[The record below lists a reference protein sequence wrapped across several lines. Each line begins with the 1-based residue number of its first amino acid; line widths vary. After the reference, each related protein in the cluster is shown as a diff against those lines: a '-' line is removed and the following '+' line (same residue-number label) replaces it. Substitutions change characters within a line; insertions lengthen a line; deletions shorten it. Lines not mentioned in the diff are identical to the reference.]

1 MRGFLAA
8 LKDVPLHDD
17 KKYNFYSVGFIYQTP
32 QHKKGNWFKTVNS
45 DSKRLLL
52 IIALFSL
59 LSVTILPFEGW

>member
-1 MRGFLAA
+1 MTKNIIFILLDLFTRLA
-8 LKDVPLHDD
+8 
-17 KKYNFYSVGFIYQTP
+17 